1 MSILDILGMEWP
13 SVVLGVTIF
22 LVAVGPSLLMETLYH
37 KRIEPWLL
45 AIWQKLRS
53 RLSRRS

>member
-1 MSILDILGMEWP
+1 MSIADILRMEWP

-22 LVAVGPSLLMETLYH
+22 LVAVGPSLLLETLYH

>member
-1 MSILDILGMEWP
+1 MSIADILRIEWP

>member
-1 MSILDILGMEWP
+1 MSIFDILGMEWP
-13 SVVLGVTIF
+13 SVVLGASIF
-22 LVAVGPSLLMETLYH
+22 LVAVVPSLLLETLYH

>member
-1 MSILDILGMEWP
+1 MSIADILRIEWP

-45 AIWQKLRS
+45 AIWQRLRS